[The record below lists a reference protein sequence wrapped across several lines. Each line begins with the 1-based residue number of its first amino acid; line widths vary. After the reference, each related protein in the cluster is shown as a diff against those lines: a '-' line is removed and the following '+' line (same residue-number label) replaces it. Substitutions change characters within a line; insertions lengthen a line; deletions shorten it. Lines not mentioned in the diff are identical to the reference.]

1 MIYLDYISM
10 QQLVDSSL
18 VNMTRGSGSW
28 GIPQEAS
35 AVRNIPQLQNTEYD
49 YVCVAVRGQ

>member
-18 VNMTRGSGSW
+18 VNMKRGSGSW
-28 GIPQEAS
+28 DIPQEAF
-35 AVRNIPQLQNTEYD
+35 AVRNIPQLQTTEYD
-49 YVCVAVRGQ
+49 YVYVAVRGQ

>member
-18 VNMTRGSGSW
+18 VNMKRGSGSW
-28 GIPQEAS
+28 DIPQEAF
-35 AVRNIPQLQNTEYD
+35 AVRNIPQLQTTEYD
-49 YVCVAVRGQ
+49 YIYVAVRGQ